1 MGMAFWLL
9 AALWAETASP
19 APAEVRTVTVIVLDK
34 DGAAVDGLGPDE
46 VGVLEDGVA
55 REVTKVEPDR
65 RPLGLALLVDTSE
78 AMGSSYRLDVLAALS
93 QFLARLPDPTRFSV
107 WTTGDRPRKLVD
119 FTDDSGAALTA
130 LKRVFPQ
137 GGNTLLDVI
146 VEASRDL
153 KKAEGERSAVVVVT
167 GLGVD
172 FSNRDQHRAVD
183 EALGNATWFMAVEF
197 EEGPVE
203 FETRTRYDFALG
215 ALTEKTGGVYERT
228 LSTMGA
234 ASGLKKIG
242 AALHSSYRVSYATL
256 GGERARKLSVSVAR
270 PGIHVLLGSSGKGRS

>member
-9 AALWAETASP
+9 AALSVDPSP
-19 APAEVRTVTVIVLDK
+19 APAELRTATVIVLDQQ
-34 DGAAVDGLGPDE
+34 GAPVDGLGPDE

-55 REVTKVEPDR
+55 REVTKVEPDH
-65 RPLGLALLVDTSE
+65 RPLALALLVDTSE
-78 AMGSSYRLDVLAALS
+78 AMGSSYRLDVLDAIS
-93 QFLARLPDPTRFSV
+93 HFLPKLPDPTRVSV

-119 FTDDSGAALTA
+119 LTDDVPAALAA

-137 GGNTLLDVI
+137 GGNTLLDAI

-153 KKAEGERSAVVVVT
+153 KKAEGERTAVVIVT
-167 GLGVD
+167 GLGTD

-183 EALGNATWFMAVEF
+183 DALGNATWFMAVEF
-197 EEGPVE
+197 EEGPVD
-203 FETRTRYDFALG
+203 FETRTRYDFTLTE
-215 ALTEKTGGVYERT
+215 LTEKTGGIYERT

-256 GGERARKLSVSVAR
+256 GGEQKRKLSVSVAR
-270 PGIHVLLGSSGKGRS
+270 PGIHVFLGSGGKARS